1 MPIISVIRRGTGSP
15 TPDSNYD
22 RVKVLAII
30 GIINGSMA
38 IIGIIRGE
46 ANGRPP
52 PSKSN

>member
-46 ANGRPP
+46 ANGHPP